1 VTEELKPG
9 LFEDLV
15 SQGLRIELENLPESL
30 VAETDQVDDRNIPAV
45 LSQYVSRVLLDALK
59 SIDIE
64 RRGAVGTATVNA
76 LISNLIRE
84 FGDVLDEHSVLE
96 SEPKMLRQ
104 VSRLLPDG
112 SAEAIERPLVALG
125 DTVLF
130 TNFGGEPQL
139 FHQLQSEIDSADSI
153 DILMAFVT
161 WSGVRGLLGRMKKF
175 IESGRSIRLMT
186 TVYRC
191 VTEKKALDELTKIG
205 VQIKVSY
212 DTERTR
218 LHAKAWLFERQ
229 RLLSSAY
236 IGSSNLTNSATS
248 LGAEWNVRISESL
261 NADVVEKFRVVFES
275 YWERAEYRDYD
286 PTEFAAAVDRGK
298 ESREGYDITWSPI
311 PFPFQTVMLESLE
324 ASRSCGLHKNLVV
337 AATGTGKTVTSAFD
351 YRQLVDR
358 MGSASLLFVAHRK
371 EILDQSRQTFGTILR
386 DSSFGELWVDGEKP
400 TKFSHVFAS
409 VQTLSA
415 QSIETFDPHAF
426 DVIIIDEA
434 HHVAAPTYQSILRH
448 LRPREL
454 VGLTA
459 TPERGDGHDI
469 LQYFDGRI
477 AAELRLWEAI
487 EQQLLTPFDYL
498 QINDGLDLTAVKW
511 RRGSGYDVE
520 ELTNLYTAQKQ
531 WISLVLRQIH
541 EQVLDPFSMR
551 ALGFCVSVKHAE
563 FVAKQFNE
571 AGIRSIALKGENES
585 VERSRAIRMLQTGE
599 IQAIFTVDIFNE
611 GIDIPSVDTLLLMR
625 PTDSGLLFLQQI
637 GRGLRRCDGK
647 QLCTILDFIGH
658 QRAEFRF
665 ENRFQALIGGTRQ
678 EIQRQVESGFKFLPA
693 GCRIQLDRVSQA
705 EVLENLR
712 NSIPSRK
719 DKMVAELR
727 SLGDVSLRDFLRESG
742 LVLADLYTKG
752 VSFAELRR
760 LAGFDTSAPTDEES
774 ALIRGVLRLDHLD
787 DLTRISR
794 YQGWLQEMN
803 PPQVGELTNFDR
815 RLARMMSS
823 IVTYSHRLNDAQ
835 AELDLIWK
843 YPAVRSELKSLIK
856 EVSTVVD
863 HRHPEHV
870 LQKDVPLRIHA
881 LYRRAEIQAALD
893 DVINGQIS
901 DFREGV
907 RYVEPLKTDIFL
919 FTMDKSP
926 TSFTVTT
933 RYKDYA
939 ISEDL
944 IHWESQSKTKSDS
957 KVAQRYINHS
967 SNGTTVLLFGRQRV
981 TDNAYWFLGPAQ
993 YVSHSGERPV
1003 AFKWKLDHRLP
1014 AALFRVLG
1022 LLAA

>member
-1 VTEELKPG
+1 VSEELKPG
-9 LFEDLV
+9 IFDDLV
-15 SQGLRIELENLPESL
+15 SQGLRIELDKLPESL
-30 VAETDQVDDRNIPAV
+30 VAEIDQVDHRNLPGV

-59 SIDIE
+59 SVDPE
-64 RRGAVGTATVNA
+64 QRGAVGVATVNT
-76 LISNLIRE
+76 LVRNLIQD
-84 FGDVLDEHSVLE
+84 FGDVLDEYSVLE
-96 SEPKMLRQ
+96 PEPKMLLR

-112 SAEAIERPLVALG
+112 SAEIIERPLVALR
-125 DTVLF
+125 DSVLF
-130 TNFGGEPQL
+130 TNFAGEPQL
-139 FHQLQSEIDSADSI
+139 FHQLQSEIDSAESI
-153 DILMAFVT
+153 DILMAFVN
-161 WSGVRGLLGRMKKF
+161 WSGVRRLLPRMKKF

-186 TVYRC
+186 TIYNFF
-191 VTEKKALDELTKIG
+191 TEKRALDELAKIG

-212 DTERTR
+212 DTQRTR

-229 RLLSSAY
+229 RHFSSGY
-236 IGSSNLTNSATS
+236 IGSSNLTDSATGV
-248 LGAEWNVRISESL
+248 GAEWNVRVSESL
-261 NADVVEKFRVVFES
+261 NADVIAKFRMVFES
-275 YWERAEYRDYD
+275 YWERSEYRDYD
-286 PTEFAAAVDRGK
+286 PTEFAAAMERGK
-298 ESREGYDITWSPI
+298 KSREGYDITWSPV
-311 PFPFQTVMLESLE
+311 PFPFQNAMLESLE
-324 ASRSCGLHKNLVV
+324 ASRSHGFHKNLVV
-337 AATGTGKTVTSAFD
+337 AATGTGKTVMSAFD
-351 YRQLVDR
+351 YRQLVER
-358 MGSASLLFVAHRK
+358 MGSARLLFVAHRK
-371 EILDQSRQTFGTILR
+371 EILDQSQQTFGTILR

-400 TKFSHVFAS
+400 TKYEHVFAS
-409 VQTLSA
+409 IQTLSA
-415 QSIETFDPHAF
+415 QSIESLDPHAF

-454 VGLTA
+454 IGLTA
-459 TPERGDGHDI
+459 TPERGDGQDI

-498 QINDGLDLTAVKW
+498 QISDGLDLTAVKW

-531 WISLVLRQIH
+531 WISLVLRQIE

-563 FVAKQFNE
+563 FVASQFNE
-571 AGIRSIALKGENES
+571 AGIKSVALKGENES
-585 VERSRAIRMLQTGE
+585 AERSSAIRMLHNGE

-823 IVTYSHRLNDAQ
+823 VVTSSFRLNDAQ

-843 YPAVRSELKSLIK
+843 YPAVRSELKSLIN

-863 HRHPEHV
+863 HQHPEHV
-870 LQKDVPLRIHA
+870 LQSDVPMRIHA

-893 DVINGQIS
+893 DVKDGRIS
-901 DFREGV
+901 EFREGV

-944 IHWESQSKTKSDS
+944 IHWESQSQTRSNG
-957 KVAQRYINHS
+957 KVAQRYINHKR
-967 SNGTTVLLFGRQRV
+967 NGTTVLLFGRESV
-981 TDNAYWFLGPAQ
+981 TDDAYWFLGPAQ

-1003 AFKWKLDHRLP
+1003 AFRWKLDYRLP

-1022 LLAA
+1022 LVAA